1 MSLFFSIIMVLFF
14 TVAAEAEANSALEKE
29 ITKIKKYIAE
39 GNASPEMLE
48 LLKNYEHKKN
58 GVSSTVSHEQ
68 DKTPV
73 SKEVVHKKPKYNAN
87 ASVIKKEHPPQLVSK
102 TFSVGIERE
111 PASKPPIFP
120 LPIEVQNK
128 AAPPVVDPLNGITIS
143 GLLDFYYSYNFN
155 KPLIGP
161 QILNG
166 GSTVFPGNNSVR
178 YYDIYHSQMTLNLA
192 ELTIKKSSSEVNYLL
207 DLDFGQMADL
217 NTIVVSSSGTS
228 IDEVSKHIGQA
239 YLTFTPKWAPGLSID
254 VGKMATHVGFEY
266 IKSKDNWQYS
276 RATIFGYGG
285 PFWHTGVHVA
295 YEWLPK
301 EFSTSFYI
309 YNGWNTIYENNS
321 AKTLGGQLKWAPSD
335 SLSLIYNMITG
346 PEKANNNSD
355 YKTVH
360 EMNAAYA
367 VTPEFIMA
375 IDVLVG
381 EEKNV
386 DAVDG
391 NGTTVNLKR
400 AQWQGGTI
408 GFKWKLS
415 EKTYLS
421 PRYEYY
427 NDKHG
432 YTLGGGPQKMKSI
445 TLTGSAMVAD
455 GLETRLE
462 YRHDSSDYQQRFLK
476 ANSETTSSQS
486 TLTWSLM
493 YSF

>member
-1 MSLFFSIIMVLFF
+1 MSLFFSIMMVLLFA
-14 TVAAEAEANSALEKE
+14 VAAEADDKSIDQE
-29 ITKIKKYIAE
+29 ISKIKKYISE

-48 LLKNYEHKKN
+48 LLKSYEHKKN
-58 GVSSTVSHEQ
+58 SGGVSVASHEVIEVPP
-68 DKTPV
+68 K
-73 SKEVVHKKPKYNAN
+73 KEVAVKKTNFK
-87 ASVIKKEHPPQLVSK
+87 SKMHLSKKEKVSLHDSK
-102 TFSVGIERE
+102 SFAIVADRE

-120 LPIEVQNK
+120 LPIETQNK
-128 AAPPVVDPLNGITIS
+128 PVPPAVDPLNGITIS
-143 GLLDFYYSYNFN
+143 GLIDFYYSYNFN
-155 KPLIGP
+155 KPAIGP

-192 ELTIKKSSSEVNYLL
+192 ELTIKKTSSEVNYLL

-217 NTIVVSSSGTS
+217 NTIVVSGSGTS
-228 IDEVSKHIGQA
+228 VDEVSKHIGQA
-239 YLTFTPKWAPGLSID
+239 YLTFNPKWAPGLSID

-321 AKTLGGQLKWAPSD
+321 TKTLGGQLKWTPTD

-346 PEKANNNSD
+346 PEKANNNTD

-360 EMNAAYA
+360 EFNAAYA
-367 VTPEFIMA
+367 VTPDFIMA
-375 IDVLVG
+375 VDVLAG
-381 EEKNV
+381 DEKNV
-386 DAVDG
+386 S
-391 NGTTVNLKR
+391 TVNGSGATVNFAR
-400 AQWQGGTI
+400 AQWHGGTV

-415 EKTYLS
+415 DKTYLS

-432 YTLGGGPQKMKSI
+432 YTLGGDPQKIKSI
-445 TLTGSAMVAD
+445 TLTGSAMLAD

-462 YRHDSSDYQQRFLK
+462 FRHDSSDYQQRFFK
-476 ANSETTSSQS
+476 SSSANVSSQS
-486 TLTWSLM
+486 TVTWSLM